1 VRKLRSHL
9 GAGRSNGDDEREQIT
24 SLQGLAALSLDALT
38 SISYGPEAM
47 LVILATA
54 GAGALWAIEP
64 VTGVIVLLLALL
76 VLSYRQVIEAYP
88 RGGGAYAVSKANFGH
103 NASLL
108 AAASLV
114 ADYVLTVAVSIA
126 AGVAALISAFPS
138 LARHQLIASLIILV
152 LLTAINLR
160 GLAASARLFIIP
172 TAVFIIGTYVVI
184 AAGLFRSGPA
194 PGSGVIPA
202 PTAGAV
208 STVGVLLLL
217 KAFANG
223 CSALT
228 GVEAIAND
236 VPAFRAPR
244 VVRAMR
250 TEVMLGA
257 ILGSM
262 LMALA
267 VLTVKF
273 HITPRANVTVLSQI
287 TSASVGRGALYFIV
301 DLTTTLVLCLAA
313 NTAFGGLP
321 NLASIL
327 AHDNLVPHVFRL
339 QGERQVY
346 RYGVVSLA
354 VLAGILLIA
363 VDGNTNSLIPLYAI
377 GVFTGFTLSQSGL
390 VKHWHEHRPQGWRNR
405 AILNGTGA
413 VMTAA
418 ALLIFL
424 TTKFT
429 EGAWVVV
436 IAIPSFMFLFSRV
449 YAYYQIAGKA
459 LGLGTTPPHPARE
472 KTMVVVPVN
481 NLSNL
486 AADALGVAESLGD
499 RVVALS
505 VQSDAEVAAQLEE
518 DWARWNP
525 GVELVILRPA
535 SRSVV
540 GPIVSYVC
548 SPEVRAHGRVVVLI
562 AEIEPQKWRHEVLQ
576 NQRGLILANRLRRK
590 TNAVVARLPLRLEE
604 SGPAREAGQQRS

>member
-1 VRKLRSHL
+1 VRNLRPHL
-9 GAGRSNGDDEREQIT
+9 GAGRSDDTDARERIT

-47 LVILATA
+47 LIVLATA

-64 VTGVIVLLLALL
+64 VTGVIVVLLALL

-88 RGGGAYAVSKANFGH
+88 NGGGAYAVSKANFGH
-103 NASLL
+103 SASLL

-114 ADYVLTVAVSIA
+114 VDYVLTVAVSIA

-138 LARHQLIASLIILV
+138 LAKHQLIAALVILV
-152 LLTAINLR
+152 LLTAVNLR
-160 GLAASARLFIIP
+160 GLATSARLFIIP
-172 TAVFIIGTYVVI
+172 TAVFIVGTYVVI

-208 STVGVLLLL
+208 STVGLLLLL

-236 VPAFRAPR
+236 VPAFRQPR

-250 TEVMLGA
+250 TEVLLGA

-262 LMALA
+262 LMTLA

-273 HITPRANVTVLSQI
+273 HITPRPNVTVLSQI

-363 VDGNTNSLIPLYAI
+363 VNGNTNSLIPLYAI

-390 VKHWHEHRPQGWRNR
+390 VRHWYRERPQGWRNR
-405 AILNGTGA
+405 ATLNGTGA
-413 VMTAA
+413 VMTAV

-436 IAIPSFMFLFSRV
+436 IAIPAFMFLFRRV
-449 YAYYQIAGKA
+449 YAYYQVAGKA
-459 LGLGTTPPHPARE
+459 LGLGSTPPPLAPER
-472 KTMVVVPVN
+472 TLVVVPVN
-481 NLSNL
+481 SVSNL
-486 AADALGVAESLGD
+486 AADALRVAKSLGQ

-505 VQSDAEVAAQLEE
+505 VQPDAAQAAQFEAA
-518 DWARWNP
+518 WSRWNP
-525 GVELVILRPA
+525 GVELVVLRPDN
-535 SRSVV
+535 RSVV
-540 GPIVSYVC
+540 GPIVSYVS
-548 SPEVRAHGRVVVLI
+548 SPEVKAEGRVVVLI
-562 AEIEPQKWRHEVLQ
+562 AEIEPQKWRHQVLQ
-576 NQRGLILANRLRRK
+576 NQRGLILANRLRRQ
-590 TNAVVARLPLRLEE
+590 TDAVVARLPLRLQEG
-604 SGPAREAGQQRS
+604 SGLP

>member
-1 VRKLRSHL
+1 MHNLRPHL
-9 GAGRSNGDDEREQIT
+9 GAARRGTEESREQIT
-24 SLQGLAALSLDALT
+24 SVQGLAALSLDALT

-47 LVILATA
+47 LVVLATA
-54 GAGALWAIEP
+54 GAGALSAIEP

-88 RGGGAYAVSKANFGH
+88 NGGGAYAVSKDNFGH
-103 NASLL
+103 RASLL
-108 AAASLV
+108 AGASLIV
-114 ADYVLTVAVSIA
+114 DYVLTVAVSIA
-126 AGVAALISAFPS
+126 AGVAALISAFPG
-138 LARHQLIASLIILV
+138 LAKHPLIASLIILV

-160 GLAASARLFIIP
+160 GLATSARLFIIP
-172 TAVFIIGTYVVI
+172 TAVFIVGTYVVI
-184 AAGLFRSGPA
+184 AAGLLRSGPA

-223 CSALT
+223 TSALT

-244 VVRAMR
+244 AVRAMR

-262 LMALA
+262 LIALA

-273 HITPRANVTVLSQI
+273 HIAPRHNVTVLSQI
-287 TSASVGRGALYFIV
+287 TSASVGRGALYFTV

-327 AHDNLVPHVFRL
+327 AYDNLLPHVFHL
-339 QGERQVY
+339 KGERQVY

-363 VDGNTNSLIPLYAI
+363 VNGNTNSLIPLYAI

-390 VKHWHEHRPQGWRNR
+390 VRHWRKTRPPGWRNR
-405 AILNGTGA
+405 AMLNGTGA

-436 IAIPSFMFLFSRV
+436 VAIPIFMFLFSRV
-449 YAYYQIAGKA
+449 YVYYGRAGVA
-459 LGLGTTPPHPARE
+459 LGLGSTPPPPARAE
-472 KTMVVVPVN
+472 TVVIVPINRV
-481 NLSNL
+481 SNL
-486 AADALGVAESLGD
+486 IADALSFAESMGD
-499 RVVALS
+499 RVIAVTA
-505 VQSDAEVAAQLEE
+505 QHDEDEAAEIQAE
-518 DWARWNP
+518 WSRWNP
-525 GVELVILRPA
+525 GVELVVLR
-535 SRSVV
+535 SRSRAVAA
-540 GPIVSYVC
+540 PIVDYVT
-548 SPEVRAHGRVVVLI
+548 SPEVRALGRVVVLI
-562 AEIEPQKWRHEVLQ
+562 SEIEPRKWRHQLLQ
-576 NQRGLILANRLRRK
+576 NQRGGILASRLRRE
-590 TNAVVARLPLRLEE
+590 TDVVVARLPFRLSED
-604 SGPAREAGQQRS
+604 STRPEA

>member
-1 VRKLRSHL
+1 VRNLRPHL
-9 GAGRSNGDDEREQIT
+9 GARRSDGDEARERIT

-64 VTGVIVLLLALL
+64 ITGVIVLLLALL

-88 RGGGAYAVSKANFGH
+88 RGGGAYAVSKANLGH

-108 AAASLV
+108 AGASLIV
-114 ADYVLTVAVSIA
+114 DYVLTVAVSIA
-126 AGVAALISAFPS
+126 AGVAALESAFPS
-138 LARHQLIASLIILV
+138 LSKHQLLVGLVILAV
-152 LLTAINLR
+152 LTSVNLR
-160 GLAASARLFIIP
+160 GLATSARLFIVP
-172 TAVFIIGTYVVI
+172 TGVFIIGTYVVI
-184 AAGLFRSGPA
+184 ASGLLRSGAA

-208 STVGVLLLL
+208 STVGLLLVL
-217 KAFANG
+217 KAFASG

-236 VPAFRAPR
+236 VPAFREPR
-244 VVRAMR
+244 VIRAMR
-250 TEVMLGA
+250 TEVMLGL

-273 HITPRANVTVLSQI
+273 HIQPRANVTVLSQI
-287 TSASVGRGALYFIV
+287 TSASVGRGFMYYLV
-301 DLTTTLVLCLAA
+301 DLATTVVLCLAA

-339 QGERQVY
+339 EAERQVY
-346 RYGVVSLA
+346 RYGVVTLA
-354 VLAGILLIA
+354 VFAGILLVA

-390 VKHWHEHRPQGWRNR
+390 VRHWRAAKPPGWRNK
-405 AILNGTGA
+405 AILNGAGA
-413 VMTAA
+413 IMTAA
-418 ALLIFL
+418 ALLIFV

-429 EGAWVVV
+429 EGGWVVI
-436 IAIPSFMFLFSRV
+436 IAIPSLMLLFRRV
-449 YAYYQIAGKA
+449 HAYYDEAGRA
-459 LGLGTTPPHPARE
+459 LGLGSTPPPPMRQE
-472 KTMVVVPVN
+472 TIVVVLVN
-481 NLSNL
+481 HVTNLV
-486 AADALGVAESLGD
+486 ADAVGVALSLGD
-499 RVVALS
+499 HVVAVS
-505 VQSDAEVAAQLEE
+505 VQPDAGHVQAMQEE
-518 DWARWNP
+518 WSRWNP
-525 GVELVILRPA
+525 GVELVVLCPQN
-535 SRSVV
+535 RSVV
-540 GPIVSYVC
+540 GPILSYVR

-562 AEIEPQKWRHEVLQ
+562 PEIEPQKWRHEVLQ
-576 NQRGLILANRLRRK
+576 NQRGLILANRLRRQSDVIV
-590 TNAVVARLPLRLEE
+590 TRLPLRLGEP
-604 SGPAREAGQQRS
+604 SARR

>member
-1 VRKLRSHL
+1 VRRLRPHL
-9 GAGRSNGDDEREQIT
+9 GAGRDGGDEKREQIT

-88 RGGGAYAVSKANFGH
+88 NGGGAYAVSKDNFGH
-103 NASLL
+103 RASLL
-108 AAASLV
+108 AGASLIV
-114 ADYVLTVAVSIA
+114 DYVLTVAVSIA

-138 LARHQLIASLIILV
+138 LAKHPLIASLIILV

-172 TAVFIIGTYVVI
+172 TAVFIVGTYVVI

-194 PGSGVIPA
+194 AGSGVIPA

-208 STVGVLLLL
+208 STVGLLLLL

-223 CSALT
+223 SSALT

-244 VVRAMR
+244 AVRAMR

-273 HITPRANVTVLSQI
+273 HITPRPNVTVLSQI
-287 TSASVGRGALYFIV
+287 TSASVGRGTLYFIV

-327 AHDNLVPHVFRL
+327 AHDNLLPHVFHL
-339 QGERQVY
+339 KGERQVY

-363 VDGNTNSLIPLYAI
+363 VNANTNSLIPLYAI

-390 VKHWHEHRPQGWRNR
+390 VKHWRTRRPQGWRNR
-405 AILNGTGA
+405 AMLNGAGA
-413 VMTAA
+413 VLTAV
-418 ALLIFL
+418 ALVIFL
-424 TTKFT
+424 ATKFT
-429 EGAWVVV
+429 AGAWVVV
-436 IAIPSFMFLFSRV
+436 IAIPALMYLFSRV
-449 YAYYQIAGKA
+449 YAYYQVAGKA
-459 LGLGTTPPHPARE
+459 LGLGSTPPPPTRDE
-472 KTMVVVPVN
+472 TVVIVPVN
-481 NLSNL
+481 GVSNL
-486 AADALGVAESLGD
+486 VANALGFAESMGD
-499 RVVALS
+499 RVLAVT
-505 VQSDAEVAAQLEE
+505 VQHDEDRAGEIQAE
-518 DWARWNP
+518 WSRWNP
-525 GVELVILRPA
+525 GVELVVLRPRTRA
-535 SRSVV
+535 VAE
-540 GPIVSYVC
+540 PIIAYVS
-548 SPEVRAHGRVVVLI
+548 SPEVRALGRVVVLI
-562 AEIEPQKWRHEVLQ
+562 AEIEPRKWRHQILQ
-576 NQRGLILANRLRRK
+576 NQRGVILANRLRRE
-590 TNAVVARLPLRLEE
+590 TDAVVARLPLRLMEGSPGSE
-604 SGPAREAGQQRS
+604 G

>member
-1 VRKLRSHL
+1 MHNLRPHL
-9 GAGRSNGDDEREQIT
+9 GAARRGTDEAREQIT
-24 SLQGLAALSLDALT
+24 SLQGLSALSLDALT

-88 RGGGAYAVSKANFGH
+88 NGGGAYAVSKDNFGH
-103 NASLL
+103 RASLL
-108 AAASLV
+108 AGASLIV
-114 ADYVLTVAVSIA
+114 DYVLTVAVSIA

-138 LARHQLIASLIILV
+138 LAKHPLIASLTILV
-152 LLTAINLR
+152 LLTVINLR
-160 GLAASARLFIIP
+160 GLATSARLFIIP
-172 TAVFIIGTYVVI
+172 TAVFIIGTYAVI
-184 AAGLFRSGPA
+184 AAGLLRSGPA

-208 STVGVLLLL
+208 STVGLLLLL

-236 VPAFRAPR
+236 VPAFREPR
-244 VVRAMR
+244 AVRARR

-273 HITPRANVTVLSQI
+273 HITPRPNVTVLSQI
-287 TSASVGRGALYFIV
+287 TSASVGRGAFYFIV

-327 AHDNLVPHVFRL
+327 AHDNLVPHVFAL
-339 QGERQVY
+339 KGERQVY

-363 VDGNTNSLIPLYAI
+363 VNGNTNSLIPLYAI

-390 VKHWHEHRPQGWRNR
+390 VRHWFKRRPPGWRNR
-405 AILNGTGA
+405 AMLNGVGA
-413 VMTAA
+413 VLTAV
-418 ALLIFL
+418 ALVIFL
-424 TTKFT
+424 ATKFT
-429 EGAWVVV
+429 AGAWVVV
-436 IAIPSFMFLFSRV
+436 IAIPAFMYLFSRV
-449 YAYYQIAGKA
+449 YAYYQVAGNA
-459 LGLGTTPPHPARE
+459 LGLGSTPPRPTRDQ
-472 KTMVVVPVN
+472 TVVIVPINRVSKLVAN
-481 NLSNL
+481 
-486 AADALGVAESLGD
+486 ALGFAESMGD
-499 RVVALS
+499 RVMAVT
-505 VQSDAEVAAQLEE
+505 VQPDDDRAAEVQAE
-518 DWARWNP
+518 WSSWNP
-525 GVELVILRPA
+525 GVELVVLRPR
-535 SRSVV
+535 SRAVT
-540 GPIVSYVC
+540 GPIIAYVS
-548 SPEVRAHGRVVVLI
+548 SPEVRALGRVVVLI
-562 AEIEPQKWRHEVLQ
+562 PEIEPQKWRYQVLQ
-576 NQRGLILANRLRRK
+576 NQRGVILANRLYRE
-590 TNAVVARLPLRLEE
+590 TDVVVARLPFRLKED
-604 SGPAREAGQQRS
+604 STRPQA

>member
-1 VRKLRSHL
+1 
-9 GAGRSNGDDEREQIT
+9 
-24 SLQGLAALSLDALT
+24 
-38 SISYGPEAM
+38 
-47 LVILATA
+47 
-54 GAGALWAIEP
+54 
-64 VTGVIVLLLALL
+64 
-76 VLSYRQVIEAYP
+76 VIEAYP
-88 RGGGAYAVSKANFGH
+88 NGGGAYAVSKANFGH

-126 AGVAALISAFPS
+126 AGVAALESAFPS
-138 LARHQLIASLIILV
+138 VAKHQLIAGLIILF

-160 GLAASARLFIIP
+160 GLATSARLFIIP

-236 VPAFRAPR
+236 VPAFREPR
-244 VVRAMR
+244 AVRAMR

-273 HITPRANVTVLSQI
+273 HITPRPNVTVLSQI

-327 AHDNLVPHVFRL
+327 AQDNLVPHVFHL
-339 QGERQVY
+339 KGERQVY

-363 VDGNTNSLIPLYAI
+363 VKGNTNSLIPLYAI

-390 VKHWHEHRPQGWRNR
+390 VRHWRKHRPPGWRNR

-436 IAIPSFMFLFSRV
+436 IAIPAFMFLFSRV
-449 YAYYQIAGKA
+449 YAYYEVAGKA
-459 LGLGTTPPHPARE
+459 LGLGSTPPPPARDE
-472 KTMVVVPVN
+472 TVVIVPVN
-481 NLSNL
+481 RVSNL
-486 AADALGVAESLGD
+486 AADALGFAESMGD
-499 RVVALS
+499 RVMAVT
-505 VQSDAEVAAQLEE
+505 VQPDEDKAAELQAE
-518 DWARWNP
+518 WSRWNP
-525 GVELVILRPA
+525 GVELVVLHPRNRA
-535 SRSVV
+535 VTA
-540 GPIVSYVC
+540 PIIAYVT
-548 SPEVRAHGRVVVLI
+548 SPEVQALGRVVVLI
-562 AEIEPQKWRHEVLQ
+562 PEIEPQKWRHQILQ
-576 NQRGLILANRLRRK
+576 NQRGVILANRLYRE
-590 TNAVVARLPLRLEE
+590 TDVVVARLPFRLRED
-604 SGPAREAGQQRS
+604 STRPQP